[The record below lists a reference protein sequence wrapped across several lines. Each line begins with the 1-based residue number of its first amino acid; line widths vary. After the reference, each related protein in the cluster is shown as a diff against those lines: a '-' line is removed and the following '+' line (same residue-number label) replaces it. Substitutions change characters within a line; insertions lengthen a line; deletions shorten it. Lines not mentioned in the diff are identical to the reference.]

1 MFQRSI
7 AEKTKRY
14 AKQYPVVTITGPR
27 QSGKTTLVKNL
38 FPKKK
43 YVSLEDIES
52 RNQAEQDPKG
62 FLARY
67 PEGAIID
74 EIQRTPD
81 LFSYIQTIVDEK
93 NKEGMFILTG
103 SQQFEM
109 MENLSQSLAGRTAIV
124 KLLPF
129 SYDEVYTNSP
139 PSDLYNLL
147 YTGFYPRIFDKNLN
161 PTEAM
166 SFYVSTYLERDVR
179 KLINVKDLSIFG
191 NFLKLLA
198 GRSGQILN
206 MNSLSDDCGISP
218 NTIRSWVSLLEASY
232 IIKRVSPY
240 YKKLNKRLIKAPKIH
255 FLDSGLLCYLL
266 GITEP
271 EQLVT
276 HPLRGAIFESY
287 IVSEVYKYY
296 YHNGIPDS
304 IYYFRDYQGHE
315 VDLLIENSLS
325 INLIEIKSS
334 ATFQENYLK
343 GLKYFEKNYTGA
355 ITKSL
360 IYGGEEI
367 YKYKDTDILNWKNVS
382 GLFLPDYFST
392 VKF

>member
-1 MFQRSI
+1 MYQRSI
-7 AEKTKRY
+7 AEKTKHY
-14 AKQYPVVTITGPR
+14 ASQYPVVTITGPR
-27 QSGKTTLVKNL
+27 QSGKTTLVKAL
-38 FPKKK
+38 FPEKP
-43 YVSLEDIES
+43 YVSLEDIEN
-52 RNQAEQDPKG
+52 RNQAIQDPKG

-67 PEGAIID
+67 PDGAVID
-74 EIQRTPD
+74 EIQRAPD

-93 NKEGMFILTG
+93 NKEGLFILTG

-109 MENLSQSLAGRTAIV
+109 METLSQSLAGRTAIV

-129 SYDEVYTNSP
+129 SYDEVYKNSP

-147 YTGFYPRIFDKNLN
+147 YTGFYPRIFDKKLN
-161 PTEAM
+161 PTDAM

-179 KLINVKDLSIFG
+179 KLINVKDLSLFG

-206 MNSLSDDCGISP
+206 MNSLSDDCGISH
-218 NTIRSWVSLLEASY
+218 NTIRSWVSLLEESY
-232 IIKRVSPY
+232 IIKRVLPY
-240 YKKLNKRLIKAPKIH
+240 YKNLNKRLIKAPKIH
-255 FLDSGLLCYLL
+255 FLDTGLLCYLL

-287 IVSEVYKYY
+287 VVSEVYKYY
-296 YHNGIPDS
+296 YHHGIPDN

-325 INLIEIKSS
+325 INLIEIKST
-334 ATFQENYLK
+334 ATFQENHLK
-343 GLKYFEKNYTGA
+343 GLKYFEKIYTGSV
-355 ITKSL
+355 TRSL
-360 IYGGEEI
+360 IFGGEES
-367 YKYKDTDILNWKNVS
+367 YKYKDTNVLNWKNIS
-382 GLFLPDYFST
+382 DLFL
-392 VKF
+392 

>member
-218 NTIRSWVSLLEASY
+218 NTIRSWVSILEASY

-240 YKKLNKRLIKAPKIH
+240 YKNLNKRLIKAPKIH

-382 GLFLPDYFST
+382 GLFLPDFFST

>member
-1 MFQRSI
+1 MYPRSI
-7 AEKTKRY
+7 AEKTKHY
-14 AKQYPVVTITGPR
+14 ASQYPVVTITGPR
-27 QSGKTTLVKNL
+27 QSGKTTLAKTL

-43 YVSLEDIES
+43 YVSLEDIEN
-52 RNQAEQDPKG
+52 RNQAIQDPKG

-67 PEGAIID
+67 QEGVVID
-74 EIQRTPD
+74 EIQRAPD

-93 NKEGMFILTG
+93 NKDGLFILTG

-109 MENLSQSLAGRTAIV
+109 METLSQSLAGRTAIV

-129 SYDEVYTNSP
+129 SYDEVYKNSP

-147 YTGFYPRIFDKNLN
+147 YTGFYPRIFDKELN

-179 KLINVKDLSIFG
+179 KLINVKDLSLFG

-206 MNSLSDDCGISP
+206 MNSLSDDCGISH

-232 IIKRVSPY
+232 IIKRVLPY
-240 YKKLNKRLIKAPKIH
+240 YKNLNKRLIKAPKIH
-255 FLDSGLLCYLL
+255 FLDTGLLCYLL
-266 GITEP
+266 GITEQ

-287 IVSEVYKYY
+287 VVSEVYKYY
-296 YHNGIPDS
+296 YHHGIPDN

-315 VDLLIENSLS
+315 VDLLVENSLS

-343 GLKYFEKNYTGA
+343 GLKYFEKIYTGSV
-355 ITKSL
+355 TRSL

-367 YKYKDTDILNWKNVS
+367 YKYKNTNILNWKNIS
-382 GLFLPDYFST
+382 GLF
-392 VKF
+392 V

>member
-240 YKKLNKRLIKAPKIH
+240 YKNLNKRLIKAPKIH

>member
-218 NTIRSWVSLLEASY
+218 NTIRSWVSLLEANY

-240 YKKLNKRLIKAPKIH
+240 YKNLNKRLIKAPKIH

-382 GLFLPDYFST
+382 GLFLPDFFST